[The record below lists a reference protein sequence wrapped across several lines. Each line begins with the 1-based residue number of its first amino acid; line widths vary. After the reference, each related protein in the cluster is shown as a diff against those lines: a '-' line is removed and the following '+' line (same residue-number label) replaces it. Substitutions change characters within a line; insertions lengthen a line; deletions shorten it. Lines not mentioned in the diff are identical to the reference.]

1 MLARNLKIHPSIRKS
16 LSLVHVLRYFSSAY
30 ILTVSFST
38 IYCSSILL
46 SHNSEQPQY
55 VSIIVQQD
63 ATLYSLF
70 TSANCS
76 TCFGWY
82 IHRSSG
88 AHIIVSTV
96 SGIIETV
103 TATYREPDTHDSQ
116 QQTRQPPTQ
125 SKKYQCRI
133 DTVSSPDDG
142 HAVTRN
148 M

>member
-103 TATYREPDTHDSQ
+103 TATCRECDCSRPVTFTTGSS
-116 QQTRQPPTQ
+116 TGLNNAR
-125 SKKYQCRI
+125 YCRYS
-133 DTVSSPDDG
+133 DMSS
-142 HAVTRN
+142 
-148 M
+148 